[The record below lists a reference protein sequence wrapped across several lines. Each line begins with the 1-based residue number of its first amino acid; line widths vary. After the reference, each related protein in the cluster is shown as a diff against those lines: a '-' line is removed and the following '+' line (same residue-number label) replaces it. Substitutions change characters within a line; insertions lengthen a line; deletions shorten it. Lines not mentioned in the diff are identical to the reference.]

1 MRWHRILF
9 TFKYYLKMF
18 TKEYLEKLK
27 KEDYLA
33 WDHLVNDPMIVGT
46 DNSISLIIPC
56 ILVII
61 LLGVLVAIFI

>member
-1 MRWHRILF
+1 
-9 TFKYYLKMF
+9 MF

-56 ILVII
+56 ILLSI
-61 LLGVLVAIFI
+61 LLGVLGAIFI